1 MLCVQ
6 PRPPESLRLLAA
18 AVAGPAG
25 VVAVRLDAVPV
36 AAVARGREVAETAVL
51 SLGEEPSGRRA
62 ICSQLKADEG
72 ARGALVVSTAL
83 AIDLLR

>member
-51 SLGEEPSGRRA
+51 SLGQAALLALLCQELAKEGCPQGRTFRETSDLFATESG
-62 ICSQLKADEG
+62 
-72 ARGALVVSTAL
+72 
-83 AIDLLR
+83 